1 MKAEKKE
8 IKIEKDR
15 KNYYAG
21 ITVLL
26 STAQENLSDYSF
38 LTLANSVRAYIDR
51 LVIETKG
58 VGHNECK

>member
-1 MKAEKKE
+1 MKAEKKG

-26 STAQENLSDYSF
+26 STAQENLSDHSF

-51 LVIETKG
+51 LVIETRGK
-58 VGHNECK
+58 

>member
-8 IKIEKDR
+8 IKVEQDR
-15 KNYYAG
+15 RNYYAG
-21 ITVLL
+21 ITVML
-26 STAQENLSDYSF
+26 SVAQENLTDYSF

-58 VGHNECK
+58 EGQ